1 MKRVTPPILIITA
14 QAAPRSRPPKPPRT
28 SADFDECHSARIN
41 VTSNPAHAPGELSIT
56 AGAHEQLRADRIR
69 AGPPRGDRSR
79 PSSSGWQ
86 RGRCVRPAPKKVQA
100 STRPVSC
107 ALDTPFRTH
116 DVAMPVRLHAK
127 RFRKCVDTGQSR
139 HEEAKGTSGRC
150 WRATSKNKRLPL
162 FAVRCGPH
170 GSAASSVTPYHR
182 ESPPHPRH

>member
-1 MKRVTPPILIITA
+1 MSASEAATDARLFRRVPF
-14 QAAPRSRPPKPPRT
+14 RT
-28 SADFDECHSARIN
+28 NERKKQSSAR
-41 VTSNPAHAPGELSIT
+41 TR
-56 AGAHEQLRADRIR
+56 RAIHHCGRPR
-69 AGPPRGDRSR
+69 AAARRSHQSAGPPRGDRSR

-86 RGRCVRPAPKKVQA
+86 RGRCVRPAPKKAQA
-100 STRPVSC
+100 STRPVSG
-107 ALDTPFRTH
+107 APDTPFRTH